1 MDISPLSQALKRIEQ
16 LITHEAEWLTDPQER
31 EIEFHRRLE
40 RTRLLM
46 AYLGDPQDTFDMI
59 HIGGTS
65 GKGSIAMIC
74 ESILLAMGLQVGTHT
89 SPYLE
94 TPLEKV
100 RINGQIMQP
109 QQVIAL
115 TDAVLSAVEQVRIDE
130 ERLGTPHYSEAWLGL
145 TMTHFAD
152 QLCRIG
158 VIEVG
163 MGGRYDCTNIITPQ
177 VSIIST
183 VHYDHTRVLGETLE
197 EIAFHKSGIIKP
209 GVPAVAGDMAAD
221 ALKVVEA
228 EAARQGSRLVHLG
241 RDVHFQTIDVSQHG
255 GRFSYQGLGRSLA
268 DIEIGLLGAHQCA
281 NATLALAAL
290 ELYAEKR
297 GITLT
302 EEAVR
307 EGLRRVHF
315 AGRLEVMQLKPMVV
329 LDGAHNEEKMRAL
342 IATLPEVFHYKRL
355 ILVLGML
362 ETKNAGSILSRLATL
377 ADIVVTTAPIV
388 KGKPAISADEL
399 AEMAHEAGAHT
410 VHVGGKPFETLKQTL
425 DLAGPDDLVLVTGSL
440 YLIGQVRPYWYRME
454 KIVEQRTMFPHS

>member
-1 MDISPLSQALKRIEQ
+1 MDNSTLGRALNRIEQ

-31 EIEFHRRLE
+31 EVEFNRRLE

-74 ESILLAMGLQVGTHT
+74 ESILLAMGLPVGTHT

-100 RINGQIMQP
+100 RINGRIMHP
-109 QQVIAL
+109 QQVVAL
-115 TDAVLSAVEQVRIDE
+115 TDAVLSAVEQVRIDQ
-130 ERLGTPHYSEAWLGL
+130 ERLGAPHYAEAWLGL
-145 TMTHFAD
+145 TMTHFSD
-152 QLCRIG
+152 QRCRIG

-209 GVPAVAGDMAAD
+209 GVPAVAGDMPAD
-221 ALKVVEA
+221 ALKVIEA
-228 EAARQGSRLVHLG
+228 EAAQQGSRLVRLG
-241 RDVHFQTIDVSQHG
+241 QDVRFHPIDVHQRG
-255 GRFSYQGLGRSLA
+255 GRFSYQGLGQSLA
-268 DIEIGLLGAHQCA
+268 DLEIGLLGAHQFA
-281 NATLALAAL
+281 NAAVALATL
-290 ELYAEKR
+290 ELYADQR

-302 EEAVR
+302 EEAIRQGLERVR
-307 EGLRRVHF
+307 F
-315 AGRLEVMQLKPMVV
+315 AGRLEVMQHQPMVV
-329 LDGAHNEEKMRAL
+329 LDGAHNEEKMSAL
-342 IATLPEVFHYKRL
+342 IAALPEVFRYKRL

-362 ETKNAGSILSRLATL
+362 ETKNAGSILSRLSAL
-377 ADIVVTTAPIV
+377 ADIIVTTAPLV
-388 KGKPAISADEL
+388 KGKPAIPADEL
-399 AEMAHEAGAHT
+399 ARMALQAGAHP
-410 VHVGGKPFETLKQTL
+410 VHSGEDPFEAL
-425 DLAGPDDLVLVTGSL
+425 DQALSLAGPDDLVIVTGSL
-440 YLIGQVRPYWYRME
+440 YLIGQMRSHWYSME